1 MVRFDSVLGAD
12 EGRRRVPRRTLRL
25 VTAAVVVATS
35 GIIGADVAAADPTPP
50 SAQDVRDARRAVD
63 AASRSVAEM
72 ELRLA
77 QLSAQSDAAQLAVQK
92 AGEDYTVALA
102 AAEAAKVAAADAVQR
117 SADADARAEDARR
130 TLVAMAREAARSG
143 GNVEAL
149 QAVLSADGFR
159 DVARRSTALE
169 QMTGKADEAV
179 QEFRAAQ
186 LVARVLSD
194 RAKTAEQ
201 DAKTA
206 EQDASAALATA
217 QKTQEDSDAALAAGA
232 AERDQLISALAAA
245 RQTSA
250 EVERA
255 RQDALEADRRARADE
270 AARQAA
276 LRPPVT
282 APPAS
287 SGGSSGSTGS
297 TGGSTGSPGGSTGG
311 STGGSGSGSTGGS
324 NGGSTGGSTGGSN
337 SGSTGGSTGGGSTGG
352 GSTGGGSTGGGSTAQ
367 PTTPP
372 STGGQYGL
380 GTGRSRGSAGGGAAA
395 VEWAKTQLG
404 KPYVWGGVGPVGYDC
419 SGLTGT
425 SWRTAGGVSLNRT
438 SRDQYKQVLKISY
451 DQLRPGDLVFWSTD
465 PNNPD
470 AIHHVAMWA
479 GNGQIIEAP
488 TFNKPVRLV
497 SMRWSGTMPFAGRP

>member
-12 EGRRRVPRRTLRL
+12 EGRRRGPRRTLRL

-77 QLSAQSDAAQLAVQK
+77 QLSAQADAAQLAVQK

-102 AAEAAKVAAADAVQR
+102 AAEAAKVAAADARQR
-117 SADADARAEDARR
+117 STDADTRAEDARR

-143 GNVEAL
+143 GNVETL

-186 LVARVLSD
+186 LVAGVLSD
-194 RAKTAEQ
+194 RAAAAEADATTAER
-201 DAKTA
+201 
-206 EQDASAALATA
+206 DASAALATA
-217 QKTQEDSDAALAAGA
+217 QKTQQDSDAALAAGA
-232 AERDQLISALAAA
+232 AEREGLIAALAAA

-276 LRPPVT
+276 LRPPVV
-282 APPAS
+282 APPA
-287 SGGSSGSTGS
+287 
-297 TGGSTGSPGGSTGG
+297 
-311 STGGSGSGSTGGS
+311 GSTGGS
-324 NGGSTGGSTGGSN
+324 NGGATGGSTGG
-337 SGSTGGSTGGGSTGG
+337 GSTGGGATGGGSTGGGSTGGGATGGGSTGGGATGGGSTGG

-372 STGGQYGL
+372 ATGGQYGL

-470 AIHHVAMWA
+470 AIHHVAIWA

-488 TFNKPVRLV
+488 TFDKPVRLV
-497 SMRWSGTMPFAGRP
+497 AMRWAGTMPYAGRP

>member
-1 MVRFDSVLGAD
+1 
-12 EGRRRVPRRTLRL
+12 RR
-25 VTAAVVVATS
+25 S
-35 GIIGADVAAADPTPP
+35 
-50 SAQDVRDARRAVD
+50 
-63 AASRSVAEM
+63 
-72 ELRLA
+72 
-77 QLSAQSDAAQLAVQK
+77 SDL
-92 AGEDYTVALA
+92 
-102 AAEAAKVAAADAVQR
+102 
-117 SADADARAEDARR
+117 ADARAEDARR

-186 LVARVLSD
+186 LVASVLAD
-194 RAKTAEQ
+194 RARTAED
-201 DAKTA
+201 DAKAA

-217 QKTQEDSDAALAAGA
+217 QKTQQDSDAALAAGA

-276 LRPPVT
+276 LRPPVV
-282 APPAS
+282 APPA

-297 TGGSTGSPGGSTGG
+297 TGGSTGSAGGSTGG
-311 STGGSGSGSTGGS
+311 STGGSNSGSTGGS
-324 NGGSTGGSTGGSN
+324 NGGSTGG
-337 SGSTGGSTGGGSTGG
+337 GSTGGSTGGGSTGG

-372 STGGQYGL
+372 ATGGQYGL

-395 VEWAKTQLG
+395 VEWARTQLG
-404 KPYVWGGVGPVGYDC
+404 KPYIWGGVGPEGYDC

-425 SWRTAGGVSLNRT
+425 SWRSAGGVSLNRT

-470 AIHHVAMWA
+470 AIHHVAIWA

-497 SMRWSGTMPFAGRP
+497 AMRWAGTMPYAGRP

>member
-1 MVRFDSVLGAD
+1 M
-12 EGRRRVPRRTLRL
+12 
-25 VTAAVVVATS
+25 TAAVVVATS

-63 AASRSVAEM
+63 TAARSVAEM

-77 QLSAQSDAAQLAVQK
+77 QLSAQADAAQLAVQK

-102 AAEAAKVAAADAVQR
+102 AADAAKVAAADAVQR

-186 LVARVLSD
+186 LVSSVLAD
-194 RAKTAEQ
+194 RAKAAEA
-201 DAKTA
+201 DAKAA

-255 RQDALEADRRARADE
+255 RQDAIEAERRARADE

-276 LRPPVT
+276 LRPPVVT

-297 TGGSTGSPGGSTGG
+297 TGGSTGSTGG
-311 STGGSGSGSTGGS
+311 TNGGSTGGS
-324 NGGSTGGSTGGSN
+324 NGGSN
-337 SGSTGGSTGGGSTGG
+337 GGSTGGGSTGG
-352 GSTGGGSTGGGSTAQ
+352 GSTGGGSTGGGSTGGGSAGGGSTGGGSTAQ

-404 KPYVWGGVGPVGYDC
+404 KPYIWGGVGPEGYDC

-425 SWRTAGGVSLNRT
+425 SWRSAGGVNLNRT

-470 AIHHVAMWA
+470 AIHHVAIWA

-497 SMRWSGTMPFAGRP
+497 AMRWAGTMPYAGRP

>member
-186 LVARVLSD
+186 LVASVLAD
-194 RAKTAEQ
+194 RARTAED
-201 DAKTA
+201 DAKAA

-217 QKTQEDSDAALAAGA
+217 QKTQQDSDAALAAGA

-276 LRPPVT
+276 LRPPVV
-282 APPAS
+282 APPA

-297 TGGSTGSPGGSTGG
+297 TGGSTGSAGGST
-311 STGGSGSGSTGGS
+311 
-324 NGGSTGGSTGGSN
+324 GSTGGSN
-337 SGSTGGSTGGGSTGG
+337 SGSNGGSTGGGSTGGSTGGGSTGGGSTGG

-372 STGGQYGL
+372 ATGGQYGL

-395 VEWAKTQLG
+395 VEWARTQLG
-404 KPYVWGGVGPVGYDC
+404 KPYVWGGVGPEGYDC

-425 SWRTAGGVSLNRT
+425 SWRSAGGVSLNRT

-470 AIHHVAMWA
+470 AIHHVAIWA

-497 SMRWSGTMPFAGRP
+497 AMRWAGTMPYAGRP

>member
-1 MVRFDSVLGAD
+1 MVRFDSVIGAD

-102 AAEAAKVAAADAVQR
+102 AAEAAQVAAADALQR

-179 QEFRAAQ
+179 QEFRASQ
-186 LVARVLSD
+186 LVASVLAD
-194 RAKTAEQ
+194 RARTAED
-201 DAKTA
+201 DAKA
-206 EQDASAALATA
+206 AQQGASAALATA
-217 QKTQEDSDAALAAGA
+217 EQTQKDSDAALAAGA
-232 AERDQLISALAAA
+232 AERDGLIAALAAA

-255 RQDALEADRRARADE
+255 RQDAIEADRRARADE

-276 LRPPVT
+276 LRPPT
-282 APPAS
+282 TTTPPAS
-287 SGGSSGSTGS
+287 TGGSSGSTGS
-297 TGGSTGSPGGSTGG
+297 TGGSSGSTGG
-311 STGGSGSGSTGGS
+311 STGSGGSTGGS
-324 NGGSTGGSTGGSN
+324 SNGSSNGSTGGSTGGSN
-337 SGSTGGSTGGGSTGG
+337 SGSTGGGSTGG
-352 GSTGGGSTGGGSTAQ
+352 GSTGGGSTTQ

-395 VEWAKTQLG
+395 VEWARTQLG
-404 KPYVWGGVGPVGYDC
+404 KPYVWGGVGPDGYDC

-425 SWRTAGGVSLNRT
+425 SWRSAGGVSLNRT

-470 AIHHVAMWA
+470 AIHHVAIWA

-497 SMRWSGTMPFAGRP
+497 SMRWSGTMPYAGRP